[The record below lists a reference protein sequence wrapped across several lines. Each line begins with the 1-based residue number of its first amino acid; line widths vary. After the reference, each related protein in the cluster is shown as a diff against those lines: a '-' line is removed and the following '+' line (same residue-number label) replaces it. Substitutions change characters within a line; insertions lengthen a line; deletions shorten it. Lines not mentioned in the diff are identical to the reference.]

1 MELELY
7 QITLAVAL
15 GFLIIEMLTGA
26 FFFVGLSAGVATVA
40 ALHFHYEEIDI
51 SRDLFVL
58 ALIAGGTFLLLRR
71 IFTKPSDVSSVKDD
85 VNRY

>member
-7 QITLAVAL
+7 QITLAVSL

-26 FFFVGLSAGVATVA
+26 FFFVGLSAGAATVA

-51 SRDLFVL
+51 SRDLLVFS
-58 ALIAGGTFLLLRR
+58 LISGGAFLILRKL
-71 IFTKPSDVSSVKDD
+71 FAKPRDISTTESD